1 MSVVGRRWPGLPQLS
16 LSIIHSAL
24 PPPSAR
30 VVPGR
35 QSLAPGG
42 GAPPGFGQA
51 AEGRRGWR
59 LGQEWVGVRGGRC
72 SLLSD
77 VRGQA
82 LGGSLPCRWSPKGIE
97 DSETGRAVA
106 CSLGQVTPE
115 SQDLA
120 ILPCSVILQDPETP
134 ALSPPA
140 TASVPSALSCLRI
153 NSRSKSAAWLLS
165 VCLSCDPP
173 SLHWAWL
180 WLVPGGPLC
189 PQPALFCVIPGGVG
203 WSSLTFASGEV
214 GELGRCRSQGS

>member
-24 PPPSAR
+24 PPSAR

-120 ILPCSVILQDPETP
+120 ILPCSVLLQDPETP

-140 TASVPSALSCLRI
+140 TASCPLSFI
-153 NSRSKSAAWLLS
+153 LS
-165 VCLSCDPP
+165 QNKLQKQVSSLAPVCLSI
-173 SLHWAWL
+173 L
-180 WLVPGGPLC
+180 
-189 PQPALFCVIPGGVG
+189 
-203 WSSLTFASGEV
+203 
-214 GELGRCRSQGS
+214 